1 MQEEFARKILEE
13 ISEGVIFVEDFR
25 VIYANKAA
33 SNITGFPPKE
43 MKGKYCFE
51 ILRCELCQKNCPV
64 RENKQLP
71 LEINQVSVMDRYNEE
86 KFLKIRIQPLNNGW
100 TIILQDITREV
111 RLSKEFHGRYGIS
124 DIITAHSRLLEII
137 HILPRIAMSDSP
149 VLIEGESGTGKE
161 IFASAIKDLSKRRS
175 KPYLRINCAAIPE
188 NLIES
193 ELFGYKK
200 GAFTDARTDKKGLF
214 SIANGGTLL
223 LDEIAELPQQTQA
236 KLLRVLEEGEIIP
249 LGGTTPEKVNVR
261 IIAATNK
268 NLRLLVE
275 EGRFREDLFYRLNVV
290 YIYLPPLRER
300 KEDIPLLVE
309 HFIDYF
315 NMIKGKEIKGI
326 KNRAMSLLMDY
337 DYPGNVRELKNIIE
351 SAFVL
356 IDEGYIDVNHLPVY
370 IREDK
375 GERRRIEEALRQA
388 RWKKSEAAKL
398 LGISRATLWRK
409 MKKYGLR

>member
-1 MQEEFARKILEE
+1 MDAGVAKKIVDE
-13 ISEGVIFVEDFR
+13 ISEGVLLIEDFR
-25 VIYANKAA
+25 VIYSNRAA
-33 SNITGFPPKE
+33 REITGFSASE

-51 ILRCELCQKNCPV
+51 ILRCELCHKNCPI
-64 RENKQLP
+64 KKGKDLP
-71 LEINQVSVMDRYNEE
+71 IEIPSVSSMDRYNEE
-86 KFLKIRIQPLNNGW
+86 KFLRIKIQPLEEKW
-100 TIILQDITREV
+100 AIIMQDITREV
-111 RLSKEFHGRYGIS
+111 RLSRESMGYYRIS
-124 DIITAHSRLLEII
+124 DIITASPGVLEII
-137 HILPRIAMSDSP
+137 HMLPRIAASDSP

-161 IFASAIKDLSKRRS
+161 IFASSIKDLSTRKN
-175 KPYLRINCAAIPE
+175 KPFVKINCAAIPE
-188 NLIES
+188 TLIES

-200 GAFTDARTDKKGLF
+200 GAFTDAKADKKGLF
-214 SIANGGTLL
+214 SIASGGTLF
-223 LDEIAELPQQTQA
+223 LDEVAELPLSTQA
-236 KLLRVLEEGEIIP
+236 KLLRVLEQGEIIP
-249 LGGTTPEKVNVR
+249 LGGTSPEKVDVR

-275 EGRFREDLFYRLNVV
+275 EGKFREDLFYRLNVV

-315 NMIKGKEIKGI
+315 NVLKGKKVRGI
-326 KNRAMSLLMDY
+326 KNRAMSILMDY

-370 IREDK
+370 LREDK

-409 MKKYGLR
+409 MKKYGLS